1 MAFSYLLFDLVF
13 LAVPVAVL
21 AALIP
26 ADRRRYAAASI
37 ALVSAVT
44 VVYAAPW
51 DNYVVSQGVWTYG
64 AGSVVARL
72 PYTPLGE
79 YLFFVL
85 QPALVGTWYYRD
97 PPDVVADV
105 GVGPFPTRPVMG
117 ALWFAVAL
125 AGGALLTLPSLAGGG
140 YYLGALLLWVAPVIA
155 LEWVFGGPALWR
167 YRGPLLSAVAATTAY
182 LWVVDWVAL
191 ETSVWSVPAAHSLG
205 VAVAGVPV
213 EELAFF
219 LLTNTL
225 VVSAYVLFD
234 WVVARSHAS
243 DEAGPLA

>member
-13 LAVPVAVL
+13 LAVPAVAL

-26 ADRRRYAAASI
+26 ADRRRHAATAI
-37 ALVSAVT
+37 ALVAVVT

-64 AGSVVARL
+64 DGSVVAQL

-85 QPALVGTWYYRD
+85 QPALVGAWYYRD

-105 GVGPFPTRPVMG
+105 GVGPFPTRPVTG
-117 ALWFAVAL
+117 AIWFAAAL
-125 AGGALLTLPSLAGGG
+125 AGGALLSAPSLEGGG
-140 YYLGALLLWVAPVIA
+140 YYLGALLLWVAPLIA
-155 LEWVFGGPALWR
+155 VEWVFGGPALWR
-167 YRGPLLSAVAATTAY
+167 YRRPLVSAVAVTTAY

-191 ETSVWSVPAAHSLG
+191 ETGVWSVSAAHSLG

-219 LLTNTL
+219 LLSNTL
-225 VVSAYVLFD
+225 LVSAYVLLD
-234 WVVARSHAS
+234 WVVVRVGKPVGTEQPS
-243 DEAGPLA
+243 